1 MRVRAITAFAAASGV
16 YQTGEV
22 FDCAPD
28 IAREWLRAGLVVRV
42 EPEVETATRQAPEQA
57 VTRKGRR

>member
-1 MRVRAITAFAAASGV
+1 MKVRAITAFAAASGV

-28 IAREWLRAGLVVRV
+28 DAREWLRVGLVERIV
-42 EPEVETATRQAPEQA
+42 PEVETATREAPEAA